1 MAHNIS
7 NIVLLSSLSIL
18 LVWLYTY
25 GLKYEEQFQGPIWL
39 KIGTVG
45 KHLGFAFREILQY

>member
-25 GLKYEEQFQGPIWL
+25 GLKYKDQFQGPIWP
-39 KIGTVG
+39 KIGTVPQLLE
-45 KHLGFAFREILQY
+45 KICSIEL